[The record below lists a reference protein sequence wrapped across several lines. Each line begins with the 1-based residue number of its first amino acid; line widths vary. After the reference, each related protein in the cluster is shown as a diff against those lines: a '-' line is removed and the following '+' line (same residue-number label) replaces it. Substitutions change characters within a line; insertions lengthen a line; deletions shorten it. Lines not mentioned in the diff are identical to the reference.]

1 MAIFRIPNSTPGA
14 ASTTVHAAETA
25 RELGYTNVQTG
36 YEPPT
41 KTHVVTGTPPAVP
54 NTPPAGR

>member
-14 ASTTVHAAETA
+14 ATTTIAKAEQA
-25 RELGYTNVQTG
+25 RELGYTNVHTG

-41 KTHVVTGTPPAVP
+41 DTHVVTGTPPPVP
-54 NTPPAGR
+54 ETPAH

>member
-1 MAIFRIPNSTPGA
+1 MSIFRIPASTPNA
-14 ASTTVHAAETA
+14 AATTVAKAEQA

-41 KTHVVTGTPPAVP
+41 QTHVITGTPPNVP
-54 NTPPAGR
+54 ETPAH